1 MYHTRAH
8 CRVEA
13 NGSEGNFENDRIQP
27 QSIRSGNGISGQA
40 TLSDGANGLVNTRAQ
55 VSRKDEAR
63 KTEEPRAGE
72 VNDEIQIT
80 VHLDDK
86 FLPNISGRTA
96 HAQWPFPK
104 DLSNPHIPEGGTH
117 NIVFSSDSSGVY
129 VSSCPRR
136 LGTEIRAI
144 DGCTA
149 LVLNDRQDRMPLRLH
164 ARAAFALPPL
174 DNLGSPLAISS
185 HHYDPGYFGGHPD
198 LITPTPVHTRD
209 MRQGQESVSLRPRLG
224 LCCATPNLIRSY
236 NYWTSLCI
244 IIPERRLLFQPTE
257 VFLPHRPS
265 QAHHS
270 ILLMLLVGSFL
281 NNVQRRDGHQ
291 SLQLRKRPCHALIV
305 FRLRWIYWSFFYI
318 LSRGTDCSAIAFKLP
333 NKYSVAVVYPCAV
346 PGWKSSSVNKPHY
359 DDGTTLSTS

>member
-117 NIVFSSDSSGVY
+117 NIVFSSDSSEFAA
-129 VSSCPRR
+129 STRPLLCNPELDTIIQLLDESLHNHPR
-136 LGTEIRAI
+136 TPA
-144 DGCTA
+144 
-149 LVLNDRQDRMPLRLH
+149 
-164 ARAAFALPPL
+164 
-174 DNLGSPLAISS
+174 AIST
-185 HHYDPGYFGGHPD
+185 HGG
-198 LITPTPVHTRD
+198 LPTSPALA
-209 MRQGQESVSLRPRLG
+209 GPSLNTADALG
-224 LCCATPNLIRSY
+224 GIISQQCAK
-236 NYWTSLCI
+236 
-244 IIPERRLLFQPTE
+244 ERRAPVPTTQE
-257 VFLPHRPS
+257 ATL
-265 QAHHS
+265 
-270 ILLMLLVGSFL
+270 
-281 NNVQRRDGHQ
+281 
-291 SLQLRKRPCHALIV
+291 
-305 FRLRWIYWSFFYI
+305 
-318 LSRGTDCSAIAFKLP
+318 
-333 NKYSVAVVYPCAV
+333 PCAHCF
-346 PGWKSSSVNKPHY
+346 PTKMDLLELLLYPISR
-359 DDGTTLSTS
+359 